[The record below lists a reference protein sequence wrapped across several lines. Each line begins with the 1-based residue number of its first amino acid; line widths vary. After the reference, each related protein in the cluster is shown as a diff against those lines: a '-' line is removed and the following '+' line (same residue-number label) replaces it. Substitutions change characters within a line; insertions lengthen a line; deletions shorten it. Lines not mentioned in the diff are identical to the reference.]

1 MGKSICKSFG
11 TLSILTLCFLLVDI
25 QCFAST
31 FKKPAIVIK
40 KIHRQTDNN
49 KFTNAQSTSKVVSQK
64 MSLSPKSDISVIHS
78 PARID
83 QIHTAKYKKDNNTR
97 PLYNPSGKLNPFEPL
112 FAVEP
117 EKHTGPI
124 TPVIEPTGI
133 PTEIQKFNLKQLKL
147 TGVIL
152 AISGNKALVR
162 EPAGK
167 GHIITIGTKIGN
179 CGGKVVSISNDKVIV
194 EEKWKDHFGKI
205 DIHHKELRLIRNT
218 GKL

>member
-1 MGKSICKSFG
+1 MDRSVCNTIGL
-11 TLSILTLCFLLVDI
+11 LSILALCFLLVDK
-25 QCFAST
+25 QSFAST
-31 FKKPAIVIK
+31 FKKPAIVVK
-40 KIHRQTDNN
+40 KIQRQTENI
-49 KFTNAQSTSKVVSQK
+49 KIINAQSTSKVGPENIL
-64 MSLSPKSDISVIHS
+64 LSPKSDISTIHS

-83 QIHTAKYKKDNNTR
+83 QIRTAEYKKDNNTR

-112 FAVEP
+112 FAAEP

-124 TPVIEPTGI
+124 MPVIEPTGL
-133 PTEIQKFNLKQLKL
+133 PTEIQQFNLKQLKL

-205 DIHHKELRLIRNT
+205 DINHKELRLIKNA